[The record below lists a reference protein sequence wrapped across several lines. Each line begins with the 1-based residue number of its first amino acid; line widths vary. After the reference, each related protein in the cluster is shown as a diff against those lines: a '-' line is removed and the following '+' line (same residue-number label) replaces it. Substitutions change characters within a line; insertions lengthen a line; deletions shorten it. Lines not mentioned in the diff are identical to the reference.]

1 MKRSEMVKLMVEEA
15 DSEFVLTLEQIA
27 NRMLSACE
35 ENGMIP
41 PRAYLKA
48 LNMYD
53 NGWEDEDEQ
62 S

>member
-1 MKRSEMVKLMVEEA
+1 MKRSDMVKLMVEA
-15 DSEFVLTLEQIA
+15 GDSEFVLTLEQIA

-35 ENGMIP
+35 ENGMLP
-41 PRAYLKA
+41 PRSYLKA

>member
-1 MKRSEMVKLMVEEA
+1 MLKIMVEEA
-15 DSEFVLTLEQIA
+15 ESEFVLTLEQIA
-27 NRMLSACE
+27 NRMLSTCE

-62 S
+62 N

>member
-1 MKRSEMVKLMVEEA
+1 
-15 DSEFVLTLEQIA
+15 
-27 NRMLSACE
+27 MLSACE

-53 NGWEDEDEQ
+53 NGWEEEDE
-62 S
+62 